1 MTVETGIDRELD
13 DSAELRPGL
22 IGGLAAMAKN
32 ALGLLL
38 CRLELA
44 AVELAEARAAALKLA
59 SFFALGVLTAFFA
72 LACWTG
78 LAIVLAWESLGWKIL
93 AILAAVFTLATVAII
108 WYARSMI
115 AAGRISLP
123 ITMAELRNDRDALL

>member
-1 MTVETGIDRELD
+1 MTQSTDADAAQLQPGFFHGL
-13 DSAELRPGL
+13 SAMVKNML
-22 IGGLAAMAKN
+22 GLA
-32 ALGLLL
+32 L

-59 SFFALGVLTAFFA
+59 TLFAFAVLAAFFA

-78 LAIVLAWESLGWKIL
+78 LIVVLAWESLGWKIL
-93 AILAAVFTLATVAII
+93 AILAAVFTAAAVAAA
-108 WYARSMI
+108 WYARIMI
-115 AAGRISLP
+115 AEGKLSLP

>member
-1 MTVETGIDRELD
+1 MTEQLDTGPQ
-13 DSAELRPGL
+13 LRPGF

-32 ALGLLL
+32 TLGLAL

-44 AVELAEARAAALKLA
+44 ALELAEARTAALKLA
-59 SFFALGVLTAFFA
+59 VFFALAVLTAFFA

-78 LAIVLAWESLGWKIL
+78 LVVVLAWDSLGWKIL
-93 AILAAVFTLATVAII
+93 AIVAAVFTLATAAIV

-115 AAGRISLP
+115 DAGRLSLP